1 MTIMLLDDRLMG
13 SGSVSDFFF
22 TRPDQGGSGS
32 PIGDGSGSAT
42 GSGTGSASGT
52 GRNRRIS
59 AERDAL
65 GR

>member
-1 MTIMLLDDRLMG
+1 MG

-42 GSGTGSASGT
+42 GSGSGSAT
-52 GRNRRIS
+52 GRNRRVS
-59 AERDAL
+59 GDRDAL
-65 GR
+65 AR